1 MKSSYQIFPLYR
13 YQKKKKK
20 VHKQLTGV
28 DLGLGQNVV
37 TLFTVSTLTS
47 GYDLSLVIEAVI
59 QKPGSRFNAYK

>member
-13 YQKKKKK
+13 YQKKKK
-20 VHKQLTGV
+20 VHKQLTEV